1 MNIIFV
7 IALLQSVLADP
18 VVVKAS
24 KNEMTKQ
31 TLPGMIFLPA
41 FIAVT
46 ILFIIFR
53 TAFQAI
59 YDRKKRPLN
68 PQAVVDQMNFD

>member
-1 MNIIFV
+1 MFV
-7 IALLQSVLADP
+7 LLIALIQIVLADP
-18 VVVKAS
+18 VFVKAER
-24 KNEMTKQ
+24 NEMTKQ
-31 TLPGMIFLPA
+31 TLPGMIFLPI

-46 ILFIIFR
+46 IIFVIFR

-68 PQAVVDQMNFD
+68 TQAVVDQMNFD

>member
-1 MNIIFV
+1 MIPLLLIIIELV
-7 IALLQSVLADP
+7 TADP
-18 VVVKAS
+18 VKVTPS
-24 KNEMTKQ
+24 KNEITKQ
-31 TLPGMIFLPA
+31 TMPGMIFLPT

-59 YDRKKRPLN
+59 YDRKQRPLN
-68 PQAVVDQMNFD
+68 PAEVVDQMNFD